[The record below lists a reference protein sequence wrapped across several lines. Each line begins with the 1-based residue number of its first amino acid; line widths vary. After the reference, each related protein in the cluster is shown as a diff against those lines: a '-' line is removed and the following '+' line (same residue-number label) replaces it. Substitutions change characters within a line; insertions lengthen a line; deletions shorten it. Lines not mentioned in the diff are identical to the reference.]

1 MTTHTALDLEAIAH
15 AVATDAAALVRDVV
29 GHGTVVRTKSSAT
42 DVVTTTDLRSEQ
54 LIRRA
59 LEQRVPNSAVIGEE
73 YPASEGSSDVSWI
86 VDPIDGTVN
95 FLYDLPVVAVSVAA
109 QVGDTVVAGAVAD
122 VLRGEVFSAALHGG
136 ARRDGVTITASD
148 VDQLDHALVATGYS
162 YASSTRAQ
170 QAHTL
175 AELLPQVR
183 DIRSMGSAALQL
195 CWVGCGRIDGYYER
209 DLKPWDY
216 AAGALIAAES
226 GATVTTPQA
235 AGADLTTA
243 ATPGVH
249 DELMR
254 IVGSAG

>member
-1 MTTHTALDLEAIAH
+1 MTTYSAAGLEDIARE
-15 AVATDAAALVRDVV
+15 VSTSAAALVREVV

-54 LIRRA
+54 LIRRE
-59 LEQRVPNSAVIGEE
+59 LGQRVPGSSVVGEE

-95 FLYDLPVVAVSVAA
+95 FLYDLPVVAVSIAA

-122 VLRGEVFSAALHGG
+122 VLRGEVFSASLGGG
-136 ARRDGVTITASD
+136 ARRDGEAIAASD

-162 YASSTRAQ
+162 YSSSTRAQ

-226 GATVTTPQA
+226 GATVTTPQ
-235 AGADLTTA
+235 GADDDLTTA
-243 ATPGVH
+243 ATPGV
-249 DELMR
+249 
-254 IVGSAG
+254 